1 MVAVR
6 NKEKQEREGT
16 EVEGRDVDKD
26 YVRKDRETYN
36 RRENMSGHSKWSQ
49 IKHKKGI
56 TDKKKGALFSKL
68 LNTVTIAAKKGED
81 PDFNPTLRTAIE
93 KAKEANIPQD
103 KIRNAVTRV
112 ANKNVEELLIEVYG
126 AGGVAIII
134 QAISDSKNRTIAE
147 IKKILSDNEA
157 RLANPGSVIWS
168 FDAPTQ
174 NQNEWRPKF
183 SQEVSNEIREKTRE
197 LLETLENN
205 EEVAAIYTN
214 IQ

>member
-1 MVAVR
+1 VW
-6 NKEKQEREGT
+6 Q
-16 EVEGRDVDKD
+16 
-26 YVRKDRETYN
+26 
-36 RRENMSGHSKWSQ
+36 
-49 IKHKKGI
+49 
-56 TDKKKGALFSKL
+56 
-68 LNTVTIAAKKGED
+68 
-81 PDFNPTLRTAIE
+81 
-93 KAKEANIPQD
+93 
-103 KIRNAVTRV
+103 
-112 ANKNVEELLIEVYG
+112 
-126 AGGVAIII
+126 
-134 QAISDSKNRTIAE
+134 
-147 IKKILSDNEA
+147 LSDNEA

>member
-1 MVAVR
+1 
-6 NKEKQEREGT
+6 
-16 EVEGRDVDKD
+16 
-26 YVRKDRETYN
+26 
-36 RRENMSGHSKWSQ
+36 MSGHSKWSQ

-68 LNTVTIAAKKGED
+68 LNTVTITAKKGED

-103 KIRNAVTRV
+103 KIKNAVTRV

-134 QAISDSKNRTIAE
+134 QAVSDSKNRTIAE
-147 IKKILSDNEA
+147 IKKILNDYEA
-157 RLANPGSVIWS
+157 RLANPGSVVWL

-183 SQEVSNEIREKTRE
+183 SQEVSNEIREKTQK

-214 IQ
+214 IQW